1 MAGLGFTASG
11 LLLCLACAKELSPP
25 ETVGIATALVNGGGF
40 LGAAVLQI
48 VLGAVLDSFWEGATV
63 AGVRFYTLP
72 AYLSAFTLCLA
83 ITGGTCLAA
92 HFIRE
97 AGLPRTAPAETAGT
111 SGYKK

>member
-1 MAGLGFTASG
+1 MAGLGSTAAG

-40 LGAAVLQI
+40 VGAAVLQI
-48 VLGAVLDSFWEGATV
+48 ILGAVLDSRWEGAMV
-63 AGVRFYTLP
+63 AGVRFYPLP

-83 ITGGTCLAA
+83 IMGGTCLAA
-92 HFIRE
+92 LFIRE
-97 AGLPRTAPAETAGT
+97 AGLPRTAPAETTGT